1 VLDSNNG
8 KLETVV
14 VINDKQLV
22 RECIGPQ
29 LACRL
34 SELNVE
40 TIARP
45 EDISEVANRATISV
59 IAIWISGAGNVADT
73 AAAAEVLVPDRP
85 VVVMS
90 EFADAGVVASALQ
103 AGARGYLL
111 PSMGIA
117 EVATALRFVAGGGTY
132 IPTSVLSDGVA
143 VPKPT
148 PEAIAGGH
156 DFSPRQLQVLRLLRE
171 GKPNKIIAHEL
182 GMAEATVKV
191 HVRVMMRKLDARKRT
206 QVVVMTG
213 NLPQAEPAEISTRP
227 IRRNKLVPLSTFSTA
242 G

>member
-1 VLDSNNG
+1 MDSNSG

-14 VINDKQLV
+14 VINDRQLV

-29 LACRL
+29 LACCL
-34 SELNVE
+34 SEFNVE

-59 IAIWISGAGNVADT
+59 IAIWISGAGNAADT
-73 AAAAEVLVPDRP
+73 VRALEVLVPDRP

-90 EFADAGVVASALQ
+90 EFADAGVVTSALQ

-111 PSMGIA
+111 PSMGIT

-148 PEAIAGGH
+148 PDGH

-191 HVRVMMRKLDARKRT
+191 HVRLMMRKLNARNRT

-227 IRRNKLVPLSTFSTA
+227 IRRNNLVPLSTFSTA